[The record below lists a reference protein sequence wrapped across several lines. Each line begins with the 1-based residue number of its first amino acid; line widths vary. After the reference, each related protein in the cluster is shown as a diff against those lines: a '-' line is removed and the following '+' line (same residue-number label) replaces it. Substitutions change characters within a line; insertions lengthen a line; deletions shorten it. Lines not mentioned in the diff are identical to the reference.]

1 MGGFGGVGSPDVRG
15 KGSLVEGKARDPGT
29 GEAGSNP
36 FSHQCFMGLFL
47 WLGLFLP
54 GRTRSGLPNQERRGK
69 QSILPSLAQECS
81 PAIPPTTA
89 ECSQFLHVLELDAE
103 LCMCVW

>member
-36 FSHQCFMGLFL
+36 SSPTSASWDFSCGLVYFYQV
-47 WLGLFLP
+47 GLDQDCL
-54 GRTRSGLPNQERRGK
+54 TR
-69 QSILPSLAQECS
+69 
-81 PAIPPTTA
+81 
-89 ECSQFLHVLELDAE
+89 
-103 LCMCVW
+103 